1 MNFSRKLSKKE
12 EEAYQGPVHYIPHY
26 AVLRPDKES
35 IPVRIVF
42 NSSSVYQGHTL
53 NDYWKKGP
61 DLLNGMFGVVL
72 RFREKE
78 IVVMGDISKMYH
90 RILIPERD
98 QHVHRSLWRNLETN
112 RAPDV
117 YIKTVL
123 TVGDKPAPAM
133 AQIVFRKTAQGNK
146 VDYAEAAEVLTNNT
160 YMDDI
165 CDSVDTLE
173 EARKLTEDIDKVLKT
188 GGFTVKGWIS
198 NKKLTEKDNSEIEKG
213 INVFQGGEEEVVGTP
228 GNFKTDKFHI
238 RVKVDLLRLV
248 DRPSHV
254 PVKMTKRVIL
264 SQGAR
269 IYDPIGFAAAF
280 IIRAKIGMQLLWQ
293 LGLDSLF
300 QEMKEL
306 DNVSFGRSLST
317 DNAVDPPMLCVF
329 ADASQDAFGAC
340 AYIRHRKDDD
350 AFTIKFIAAK
360 SRVAALK
367 ELTISRYRQPS

>member
-1 MNFSRKLSKKE
+1 MSTGLC
-12 EEAYQGPVHYIPHY
+12 G
-26 AVLRPDKES
+26 
-35 IPVRIVF
+35 
-42 NSSSVYQGHTL
+42 
-53 NDYWKKGP
+53 
-61 DLLNGMFGVVL
+61 
-72 RFREKE
+72 
-78 IVVMGDISKMYH
+78 
-90 RILIPERD
+90 
-98 QHVHRSLWRNLETN
+98 ETN

-117 YIKTVL
+117 YIKIVL

-133 AQIVFRKTAQGNK
+133 AQIVLRKTAQGNK
-146 VDYAEAAEVLTNNT
+146 GDYPEAAEVLTNNT

-228 GNFKTDKFHI
+228 WNFKKDKFHI

-254 PVKMTKRVIL
+254 PVKMTKRMIL

-280 IIRAKIGMQLLWQ
+280 IIRAKIGMQLLLWQ

-306 DNVSFGRSLST
+306 DNVSFGRSLSA

-350 AFTIKFIAAK
+350 AFTIKFIA
-360 SRVAALK
+360 
-367 ELTISRYRQPS
+367 LTRKFPR

>member
-1 MNFSRKLSKKE
+1 M
-12 EEAYQGPVHYIPHY
+12 
-26 AVLRPDKES
+26 LRPDKES

-61 DLLNGMFGVVL
+61 DLLNGIIGVVL

-78 IVVMGDISKMYH
+78 IAVMGDISKMYH

-98 QHVHRSLWRNLETN
+98 QHVHRSLWRTN

-123 TVGDKPAPAM
+123 TGGEKPAPAM

-146 VDYAEAAEVLTNNT
+146 GDYPEAAEVLTNNT

-165 CDSVDTLE
+165 CDSVDTLQ

-213 INVFQGGEEEVVGTP
+213 IDVFQGGGR
-228 GNFKTDKFHI
+228 GN
-238 RVKVDLLRLV
+238 
-248 DRPSHV
+248 
-254 PVKMTKRVIL
+254 PVK
-264 SQGAR
+264 
-269 IYDPIGFAAAF
+269 
-280 IIRAKIGMQLLWQ
+280 
-293 LGLDSLF
+293 F
-300 QEMKEL
+300 Q
-306 DNVSFGRSLST
+306 DR
-317 DNAVDPPMLCVF
+317 
-329 ADASQDAFGAC
+329 
-340 AYIRHRKDDD
+340 
-350 AFTIKFIAAK
+350 
-360 SRVAALK
+360 
-367 ELTISRYRQPS
+367 